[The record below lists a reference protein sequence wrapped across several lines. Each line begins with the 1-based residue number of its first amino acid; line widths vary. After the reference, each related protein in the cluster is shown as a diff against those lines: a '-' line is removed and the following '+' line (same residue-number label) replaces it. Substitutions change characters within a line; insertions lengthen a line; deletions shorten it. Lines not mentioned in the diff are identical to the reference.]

1 MPRPK
6 IRLVLFPVLA
16 LAPLLCG
23 CSREDGPLPSSQPG
37 HNLQTELR
45 RNQDCADPKWKA
57 ANLGLWY
64 SVCRPDNFE

>member
-1 MPRPK
+1 MVRSK
-6 IRLVLFPVLA
+6 IRLVLFPA
-16 LAPLLCG
+16 LAFASLLCG
-23 CSREDGPLPSSQPG
+23 CSRGAPLPSSQPG

-45 RNQDCADPKWKA
+45 RNQDCDNPKWKA